1 MSEIPKGNPQFVGQA
16 DASKLQAEAP
26 IKAEFTISPEQQKVA
41 DVMKESGDK
50 LADSVIEAR
59 ARAAGKLQSLRGK
72 ELVDAGLKQMGR
84 GAWETFKSELK
95 WGIPMYI
102 LGTVGGATAGYAGV
116 RGLRT
121 EEGRQSLANSL
132 SSLSDEPVPLMSAE
146 EARSAQQFAT
156 GLGATIGGTIGKDVG
171 VLLGYETAGLKYN
184 KKIAVKENLPST
196 KFVDWVV
203 GNAANVGIRTLLKG
217 RFGFVGQLVVNE
229 VTNPITIGGL
239 RNVAT
244 GMWQM
249 RKG

>member
-1 MSEIPKGNPQFVGQA
+1 MSEIPKGTQFVGQA
-16 DASKLQAEAP
+16 DASKLHQEAP
-26 IKAEFTISPEQQKVA
+26 VKSEFTISPEQQQVA
-41 DVMKESGDK
+41 DALKEGGNK

-72 ELVDAGLKQMGR
+72 ELVDAGLRQMGR
-84 GAWETFKSELK
+84 GAWETFRSELK

-102 LGTVGGATAGYAGV
+102 LGTVGGAAAGYASV
-116 RGLRT
+116 HGLST
-121 EEGRQSLANSL
+121 ESGRQDIADRL
-132 SSLSDEPVPLMSAE
+132 SEFADQPVNPPSAE
-146 EARSAQQFAT
+146 SARATQQFVT
-156 GLGATIGGTIGKDVG
+156 GLGATIGAGAGRDVG
-171 VLLGYETAGLKYN
+171 VFLGYETAGIKYN

-203 GNAANVGIRTLLKG
+203 GNAANVGLQTLLKG

-229 VTNPITIGGL
+229 VTNPITVGGL

-244 GMWQM
+244 GLWQM

>member
-1 MSEIPKGNPQFVGQA
+1 MSEIPKGTQFVGQA
-16 DASKLQAEAP
+16 DASKLKQEAP
-26 IKAEFTISPEQQKVA
+26 VKGEFTISPEQQKVA

-102 LGTVGGATAGYAGV
+102 LGAAGGAVTGYASTREFG
-116 RGLRT
+116 T
-121 EEGRQSLANSL
+121 EQGRQAVADRL
-132 SSLSDEPVPLMSAE
+132 SSISDRPVNPPTAE
-146 EARSAQQFAT
+146 QGRSVQQFTT
-156 GLGATIGGTIGKDVG
+156 GLGATIGADIGKDVG
-171 VLLGYETAGLKYN
+171 VFLGYETAGLKYN
-184 KKIAVKENLPST
+184 KKIAVKENMPST